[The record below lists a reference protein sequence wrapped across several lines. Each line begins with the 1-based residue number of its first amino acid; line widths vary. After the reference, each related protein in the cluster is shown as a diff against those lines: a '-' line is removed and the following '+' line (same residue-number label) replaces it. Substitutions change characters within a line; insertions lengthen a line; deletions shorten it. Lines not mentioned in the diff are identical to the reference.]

1 MDFSSIKHRLGLL
14 LNVAQLPLEIRVRH
28 LQKKYP
34 GIQLMPSEIVAIA
47 RAIQNHDECKFL
59 VFGLGNDSPAW
70 SELNRNGKTVFLED
84 NAEWHSRISNQYRHL
99 ETYLID
105 CKTNIDQWQSLLSS
119 PDELQIEL
127 PKQLLNEEWDVI
139 LVDGPCG
146 SKDWHLSEFGT
157 LPTGRMASIFMSSEL
172 CKTGG
177 DVFVHDCEREVEDAY
192 TRKHLA
198 NNKTLVEEVNGR
210 ALLRHYQ

>member
-1 MDFSSIKHRLGLL
+1 M
-14 LNVAQLPLEIRVRH
+14 NVPQLPLELRVRR
-28 LQKKYP
+28 LKKKYP

-47 RAIQNHDECKFL
+47 RALQSHDDCKFL

-84 NAEWHSRISNQYRHL
+84 NPEWHSKISKQYTDL
-99 ETYLID
+99 ETYLVD
-105 CKTNIDQWQSLLSS
+105 YKTTIDQWQSLLSS
-119 PDELQIEL
+119 PDELKIEL
-127 PKQLLNEEWDVI
+127 PDQLLSEEWDVI

-146 SKDWHLSEFGT
+146 AKDWHLGEFGT
-157 LPTGRMASIFMSSEL
+157 LPPGRMTSIFMSSEL

-192 TRKHLA
+192 TKKHLA
-198 NNKTLVEEVNGR
+198 NKTLVEEVNGR